1 MSDSYEDD
9 IVVWAEGQAE
19 LLRLRAAGK
28 LVNDAKLDW
37 ANIAEEIEDV
47 GRSERAAVESLLT
60 QALLHDLKAEAWP
73 LSRDAPTWRADARL
87 YRRQARRRFTRSMA
101 QRIDIASLYGD
112 ALAGLPERI
121 DDQPPLPVPEV
132 CPVRLDQLLAEEP

>member
-87 YRRQARRRFTRSMA
+87 YRRQARRRFTRSMV

-112 ALAGLPERI
+112 ALAGLPEMI

-132 CPVRLDQLLAEEP
+132 CPVTLDQLLAEEP